1 MFGDVGSIEGNEDMR
16 MPRLKISG
24 RSAVYHC
31 IARVVGGQFLLRD
44 EEKEKLRLLLW
55 EYAEFCGVEIV
66 TYCVMSNHF
75 HVLVRVPEEVVLSDV
90 ELVEKARRFYGKKSP
105 LVQSMQKHFE
115 KHGQVPDDLRESLM
129 GRMADVSTFMKE
141 VKQRFSKWYNKQTNR
156 FGTMWAERFKSVLVE
171 DTVDTVST
179 VAMYVDLNPV
189 RAGLVKDPKD
199 YRFCG
204 YAEAVAGNQ
213 LARAGIIGFHQAD
226 DWRKVAI
233 AYRKALIVVSATAN
247 HSDKVPV
254 DREAI
259 QAELDRG
266 AELSRGQV
274 LRLRVR
280 YMTDGMVL
288 GSKNYVNE
296 IFTEYRDR
304 FGPKRKTGAR
314 KLREV
319 GDSLGLLTSARDL
332 RKSVV
337 S

>member
-1 MFGDVGSIEGNEDMR
+1 MR

-31 IARVVGGQFLLRD
+31 IARVVGGQFLLGD
-44 EEKEKLRLLLW
+44 VEKEKLRLLLW
-55 EYAEFCGVEIV
+55 EYAEFCGLEIV

-75 HVLVRVPEEVVLSDV
+75 HVLVRVPEDVALSDV
-90 ELVEKARRFYGKKSP
+90 ELLEKIRRFYGKKSP
-105 LVQSMQKHFE
+105 LVQTMQKHFE
-115 KHGQVPDDLRESLM
+115 KHGKVPEDLRQSLM
-129 GRMADVSTFMKE
+129 GRMGDVSNFMKE

-171 DTVDTVST
+171 DSVDAVST

-199 YRFCG
+199 YRYCG
-204 YAEAVAGNQ
+204 YAEAAAGSR
-213 LARAGIIGFHQAD
+213 LARAGIIGFHRAD
-226 DWRKVAI
+226 DWRKVSI

-247 HSDKVPV
+247 HSDKIPV
-254 DREAI
+254 DRETI

-280 YMTDGMVL
+280 YMTDGMIL
-288 GSKNYVNE
+288 GSKSYVNE
-296 IFTEYRDR
+296 VFAEHRDR

-314 KLREV
+314 KLRKV
-319 GDSLGLLTSARDL
+319 GNAFDLIRSARDL
-332 RKSVV
+332 RSSVV